1 MSLTSAINLL
11 CDAALSLVYP
21 QACAACGV
29 RSVEARADA
38 PACAT
43 CWRATRVFTGGETLC
58 WKCGAPAPGEVPEG
72 ERGGVRCRRC
82 EAEGFTA
89 ARACGLYEGALRA
102 AVLALK
108 REPFVSE
115 RLAGL
120 LAAALGRA
128 PLDSAT
134 LVVPVPLH
142 AERERERGFNQA
154 AALARALSARAGL
167 RLDEW
172 SLVRV
177 AGSARRR
184 AGMDARGR
192 RETVA
197 GAFEVAR
204 PRLIRGERVLLVDD
218 VFTTGATAS
227 ACAAALRAAGAREVY
242 VLTVARAGPR

>member
-1 MSLTSAINLL
+1 M
-11 CDAALSLVYP
+11 
-21 QACAACGV
+21 
-29 RSVEARADA
+29 
-38 PACAT
+38 
-43 CWRATRVFTGGETLC
+43 
-58 WKCGAPAPGEVPEG
+58 
-72 ERGGVRCRRC
+72 
-82 EAEGFTA
+82 
-89 ARACGLYEGALRA
+89 
-102 AVLALK
+102 
-108 REPFVSE
+108 SE
-115 RLAGL
+115 RLAVL

-204 PRLIRGERVLLVDD
+204 PPPRAPDSIR
-218 VFTTGATAS
+218 
-227 ACAAALRAAGAREVY
+227 RAARRRAPTGR
-242 VLTVARAGPR
+242 ARAPPPG